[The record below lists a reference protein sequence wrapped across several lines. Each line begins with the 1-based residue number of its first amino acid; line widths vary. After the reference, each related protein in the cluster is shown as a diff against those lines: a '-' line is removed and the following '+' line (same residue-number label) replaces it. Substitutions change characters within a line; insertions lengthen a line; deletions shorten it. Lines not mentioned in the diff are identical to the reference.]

1 MKIAIIL
8 PIFGA
13 FLLVGIAT
21 STLIN
26 GRIDTTQ
33 EMHRVDIVRIE
44 ETQKKHIEQIAVV
57 ETKIDTVQR
66 TLDRIEEKLGD

>member
-1 MKIAIIL
+1 MKAAILFPIL
-8 PIFGA
+8 GA

-26 GRIDTTQ
+26 GRIDATQ
-33 EMHRVDIVRIE
+33 ETHRIDVVRIE

-66 TLDRIEEKLGD
+66 TLDRIEGKLDD

>member
-1 MKIAIIL
+1 MKATIIF
-8 PIFGA
+8 PILGA

-26 GRIDTTQ
+26 GRIDATQ
-33 EMHRVDIVRIE
+33 EAHRIDVVRIE

-57 ETKIDTVQR
+57 ETKIDTVQK
-66 TLDRIEEKLGD
+66 TLDRIEGKLDD